1 VMSVAAEQKKFK
13 LPAKVRFT
21 SSLDRFLSKRNFFS
35 VNRIP
40 TGGNS

>member
-1 VMSVAAEQKKFK
+1 MMSAAAEQKKFR
-13 LPAKVRFT
+13 LPAKVRFA
-21 SSLDRFLSKRNFFS
+21 SSLDRFLSKSNFFP